1 MSISENNKRIAINT
15 IILYVKLIITT
26 LVGIISVRFVLQAL
40 GAESYG
46 LYAVVGG
53 IVAMMN
59 FLNTTMISTSY
70 RFLTVELGKTD
81 SRVNDIYNAVR
92 IIHYVLAILLFVIVD
107 TLGVWYVNNYLNVNP
122 VLIDDALFV
131 LHISVF
137 TFMFGVI
144 NVPNQGLITARE
156 DFGVSAIIS
165 ILKSLLTLVFVILLV
180 YYGGNRLRLYAIM
193 MAFLSLL
200 EFVGYSLFCFR
211 RYREDVRFKFNKN
224 KQDYKNIFV
233 YAWWILFGAVAN
245 IGITQGSAIIVN
257 YFFGTLLNAA
267 FNVANQIN
275 SHVISF
281 ANSIGQASIPQITKS
296 YSGGDSDRSNNIVY
310 AISRYTFLMMFIIS
324 VPLLLSLDFI
334 LDLWLDEVPQYTYQF
349 TFLMIINGLV
359 NCLASG
365 TFSIIS
371 ASGKIRMPQ
380 IFSSIILLLT
390 LPLSIIAFYL
400 KFEPYVLTVITIVS
414 SIANIYCFVYYA
426 HKLGNFNYVKYI
438 KDTLIPIFKVV
449 LFVLPLFVINYFLPT
464 AWYYSVVVICVSFI
478 FVLVDIYF
486 VGFNC
491 AEREIVKN
499 ILLKIIRRVI

>member
-1 MSISENNKRIAINT
+1 
-15 IILYVKLIITT
+15 V
-26 LVGIISVRFVLQAL
+26 
-40 GAESYG
+40 
-46 LYAVVGG
+46 
-53 IVAMMN
+53 
-59 FLNTTMISTSY
+59 
-70 RFLTVELGKTD
+70 
-81 SRVNDIYNAVR
+81 
-92 IIHYVLAILLFVIVD
+92 
-107 TLGVWYVNNYLNVNP
+107 
-122 VLIDDALFV
+122 
-131 LHISVF
+131 
-137 TFMFGVI
+137 
-144 NVPNQGLITARE
+144 
-156 DFGVSAIIS
+156 
-165 ILKSLLTLVFVILLV
+165 
-180 YYGGNRLRLYAIM
+180 
-193 MAFLSLL
+193 
-200 EFVGYSLFCFR
+200 
-211 RYREDVRFKFNKN
+211 
-224 KQDYKNIFV
+224 
-233 YAWWILFGAVAN
+233 
-245 IGITQGSAIIVN
+245 
-257 YFFGTLLNAA
+257 A

-499 ILLKIIRRVI
+499 ILLKIIRRII